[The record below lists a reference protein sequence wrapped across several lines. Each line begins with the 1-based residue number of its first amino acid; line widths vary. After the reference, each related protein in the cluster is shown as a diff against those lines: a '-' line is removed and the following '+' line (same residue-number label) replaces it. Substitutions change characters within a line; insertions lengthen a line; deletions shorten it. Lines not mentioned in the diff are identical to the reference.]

1 MAGMVLRH
9 FPLFVA
15 AEEVSKIIY
24 PSLSHVAKRL
34 YRMMTATAVHDAI
47 IIETLGAC
55 GEKRRKDQK
64 KPEIHIGHAVKTRDY
79 PTEEKAYLLYK
90 RTGSTGPNYPYSALI
105 NAGLF
110 PKTRMCTY
118 CSSHYLATLT

>member
-1 MAGMVLRH
+1 MVPRQY
-9 FPLFVA
+9 PLIVA
-15 AEEVSKIIY
+15 AEEVSKITY
-24 PSLSHVAKRL
+24 TSLSDEAKRL
-34 YRMMTATAVHDAI
+34 YHMMTATSVHDAI

-55 GEKRRKDQK
+55 GEKRREDQK